1 MTDSYAPGV
10 PDPCDGSGDPEE
22 DRRARMARHEH
33 VYQSV
38 PPGWQVTVE
47 PEAPSL
53 GPGEAAAV
61 TVTAAPPDG
70 VSGDQALNVNAY
82 HEYGLAGGVTLT
94 VTAS

>member
-1 MTDSYAPGV
+1 
-10 PDPCDGSGDPEE
+10 
-22 DRRARMARHEH
+22 
-33 VYQSV
+33 
-38 PPGWQVTVE
+38 VE

-61 TVTAAPPDG
+61 TVTATPPDG